1 MATMRT
7 YAYSTVL
14 FQKGTTEQVTDE
26 GKIASYIVFANR
38 ESVNATPF

>member
-14 FQKGTTEQVTDE
+14 FQNVDVNPGLGIDE
-26 GKIASYIVFANR
+26 LKL
-38 ESVNATPF
+38 